1 MTSSGTTNKQ
11 LGLVSNIA
19 PSDDEFWYD
28 SAIDFVDLTQV
39 EAIFP
44 RSGDRPGTKAAKGPD
59 ALKAMRMAKL
69 DLACSQPA
77 SQKKSVFS
85 PTPGKKVKRS
95 RSKRNRSSSDYG
107 DSDLELDNFLSSLV
121 SPSKSDHQRGDTYDG
136 IGFPPTMGISSVDDN
151 IDDLPPLEDLPVLLR
166 KDDPPAE
173 VGKRVIS
180 GEERKTSSPTL
191 VLSSSWSFGNPSI
204 LGVSPRSIENVTSPD
219 TSDSRAKRQTSPL
232 QELSD
237 TRENIRKRMRF
248 ENPLIEPSE
257 KENATAASASVQ
269 EASNEQGSAPQW
281 EGIDQ
286 SLLEE
291 YGDIVNFF

>member
-1 MTSSGTTNKQ
+1 LTSSGTTNKQ
-11 LGLVSNIA
+11 PGLLSNIT
-19 PSDDEFWYD
+19 PSDEEFWYD

-59 ALKAMRMAKL
+59 ALKATRMAKL
-69 DLACSQPA
+69 DLACSQPV

-85 PTPGKKVKRS
+85 TTPAKKVKRS

-107 DSDLELDNFLSSLV
+107 DSDLELETFLSALV
-121 SPSKSDHQRGDTYDG
+121 SPSKSDHQRGDIYEG
-136 IGFPPTMGISSVDDN
+136 AGFPPTMGISSVDDN
-151 IDDLPPLEDLPVLLR
+151 IDDLPSLEDLPVLLR
-166 KDDPPAE
+166 KDEPPAE

-180 GEERKTSSPTL
+180 GEERKTSSPTQ

-204 LGVSPRSIENVTSPD
+204 LGVSPMSIENITSPD
-219 TSDSRAKRQTSPL
+219 TSDSRAKRQASPL

-237 TRENIRKRMRF
+237 TGENIRKRMRL

-257 KENATAASASVQ
+257 KENSTAASASVQ
-269 EASNEQGSAPQW
+269 EVGNEEGSAPQW